1 MELLRFRKV
10 TKTVNLE
17 LPDGSHRKV
26 KVTTNDARDVQQ
38 VEDGDRLHGHV
49 RPAPVAISVR
59 PVGRQ
64 RRPLL
69 LRNLGMP
76 KIRQKFDREMSTGLW
91 KPDVVWTADQ
101 IRAQLD
107 PPKEG

>member
-1 MELLRFRKV
+1 MQLLRFRKV
-10 TKTVNLE
+10 TRTVNLE
-17 LPDGSHRKV
+17 LPDGTHRKV

-49 RPAPVAISVR
+49 IPAPVAISVSH
-59 PVGRQ
+59 PAPQ
-64 RRPLL
+64 RKPLL
-69 LRNLGMP
+69 LRNMGMP
-76 KIRQKFDREMSTGLW
+76 KIRQKFDREQHTGIW

-101 IRAQLD
+101 INAQLN